1 MQGQL
6 VNRDTGEVEGRYNP
20 AYAGTTGFLP
30 LSASDAA
37 IQPCVCRDNLS
48 CIFVASLSADTTLRM
63 QGQRSAWLSQNATIR
78 YNPAYAGT
86 TPYAWLHPSSCP
98 IQPCVC
104 RDNCKKHST
113 RNLQRDTTLRMQGQ
127 HSGSLINLKKN
138 RYNPAYAGTT
148 QRLRDSGT
156 NRPIQP
162 CVCRDNS
169 D

>member
-104 RDNCKKHST
+104 RDNRISTKKRIRKS
-113 RNLQRDTTLRMQGQ
+113 DTTLRMQGQ
-127 HSGSLINLKKN
+127 HASRHFSFFFT

-148 QRLRDSGT
+148 NVT
-156 NRPIQP
+156 P
-162 CVCRDNS
+162 
-169 D
+169 